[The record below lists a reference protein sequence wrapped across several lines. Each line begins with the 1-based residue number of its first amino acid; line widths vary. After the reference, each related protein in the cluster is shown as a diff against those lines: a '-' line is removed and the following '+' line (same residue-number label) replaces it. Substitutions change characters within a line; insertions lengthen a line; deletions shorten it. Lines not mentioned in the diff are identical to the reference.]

1 MADGDPIIIGR
12 DNIASNP
19 GAETILRR
27 DADSTRTD
35 PVFTVQNDTGVG
47 VRGTSTVAEGVVGKA
62 SHDDVAGVLGT
73 TTRADGIGVR
83 GMNRAGGL
91 AVSGFSAG
99 GGGGVDGTSDSGFGV
114 SGITTSGIGVRGET
128 ASPSPSKAAF
138 L

>member
-62 SHDDVAGVLGT
+62 T
-73 TTRADGIGVR
+73 TTSPACWALPLGP
-83 GMNRAGGL
+83 MA
-91 AVSGFSAG
+91 SA
-99 GGGGVDGTSDSGFGV
+99 
-114 SGITTSGIGVRGET
+114 
-128 ASPSPSKAAF
+128 
-138 L
+138 